1 MGLLEAVVLVG
12 LCVAGAGCA
21 AKGSNYVGKW
31 ECPAKASEFLEI
43 KANNGAFLITDERG
57 TTYPAALD
65 DKGTLVASGI
75 PLIGSLPLP
84 IDAASGE
91 LICSTCGCHRLTKN
105 ATAGVGAHGATSAA
119 SAASTSRP
127 RSDDRS
133 DRSAQ
138 RATVAAMR
146 NAGTAMFSWLTDQV
160 GAAAAG
166 QKTVNLEAIP
176 VSSFAGLKELLVPQY
191 IQELPERDGW
201 GNPFEYRLNVK
212 NPANQGGMSIRS
224 PGRDGKFSGLT
235 YVVGA
240 FPAADYDHDIVWADG
255 YFVQWPQ

>member
-1 MGLLEAVVLVG
+1 
-12 LCVAGAGCA
+12 
-21 AKGSNYVGKW
+21 
-31 ECPAKASEFLEI
+31 
-43 KANNGAFLITDERG
+43 
-57 TTYPAALD
+57 
-65 DKGTLVASGI
+65 LVASGI
-75 PLIGSLPLP
+75 PLVGSLPLP

-105 ATAGVGAHGATSAA
+105 ASAA
-119 SAASTSRP
+119 AAAGTSRP
-127 RSDDRS
+127 RPDARD

-146 NAGTAMFSWLTDQV
+146 NVGTAMFSWLTDQV

-201 GNPFEYRLNVK
+201 GNPFEYRLIVK
-212 NPANQGGMSIRS
+212 NPTNKGAMSIRS
-224 PGRDGKFSGLT
+224 PGRDGIFSGLT

-240 FPAADYDHDIVWADG
+240 FPATDYDHDIVWADG